1 MDPDNL
7 EVSDS
12 SKMNFSSGASKPK
25 SWKDIWGSG
34 QGISVVKKILPTE
47 ELVKKI
53 HNEYIEAKNKIS
65 RG

>member
-34 QGISVVKKILPTE
+34 QGISVVKNILPAE

-53 HNEYIEAKNKIS
+53 YNEYIEAKKKIK
-65 RG
+65 